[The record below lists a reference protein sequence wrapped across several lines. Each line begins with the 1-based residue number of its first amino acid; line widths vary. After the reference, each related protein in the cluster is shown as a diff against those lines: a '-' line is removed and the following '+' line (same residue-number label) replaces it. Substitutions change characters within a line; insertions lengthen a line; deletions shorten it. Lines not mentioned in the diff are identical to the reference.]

1 MGNLKLTMRTKLLAA
16 LLVSSVLGMG
26 IVGTLSFYSAEN
38 MIEQDVSN
46 QLVSVREIKARQVEN
61 YFGFIRK
68 QVLTFSQ
75 DQMIIDAMR
84 EFKAAYHDAS
94 MLDNV
99 SPEELAKYEEKV
111 KSYYRSEY
119 LTRLQ
124 PNVDDK
130 RNLDQYWP
138 GEAQSTYLQ
147 YHYLANN
154 PNATGE
160 KHNLDYAEDGSY
172 YSELHAKYHPII
184 RSYLQNFGYYDI
196 FLVDPETG
204 HIVYTVFKEVDY
216 STSLLTGPY
225 ANTNFGKA
233 FKDARAANSPD
244 FVKLVDFEPYDPS
257 YAAPASFIASPI
269 YDGDKKIGVLLFQMP
284 IEEINSVM
292 TGNKSWKGDGLGESG
307 ETYLVGADQK
317 MRSISRFLVE
327 KPDEYL
333 KVLQQSG
340 YDSKVVDKI
349 GRMGTSILLQEIRT
363 EGVKNALKG
372 NSNVELI
379 KDYRG
384 VDVLSAYSPLHIE
397 DVNWAIISEI
407 DGEEAFT
414 EVQTLMWQVF
424 MISVIIIAAVALF
437 AFFFTRTFITP
448 IKAAVKTT
456 QIVAEGDLTE
466 LINNK
471 QSDEIGD
478 LANSIDDMVVNLRQI
493 VGNVQNVASGVTS
506 NSEQVSA
513 TAEAISQGATEQA
526 ATAEEVSSSMEEIA
540 ANIQQ
545 NADNA
550 LQTEKIAVQTAQ
562 DAKISGEAVVKTVG
576 AMRDIAGKISIIEEI
591 ARQTN
596 LLALNAAIEAARAG
610 EHGKGFAVV
619 AAEVRKL
626 AERSQTA
633 AAEIGELSG
642 SSVKVAE
649 HAGELLAKILPDI
662 QRTAELVQE
671 ISVASN
677 EQSTGVDEVTK
688 AIQQLDQVIQQNAS
702 TSEELSSMAEELSTQ
717 SVQLQDAISFFNIGK
732 SAQSVVSKTAPVKL
746 NGTQKT
752 VSKPVKKSEK
762 NALKNIGAPTKALP
776 AKKPAAANATGGF
789 DFDLTGT
796 NSDDNEFEEF

>member
-1 MGNLKLTMRTKLLAA
+1 MISKLGIRVKIF
-16 LLVSSVLGMG
+16 SS
-26 IVGTLSFYSAEN
+26 F
-38 MIEQDVSN
+38 
-46 QLVSVREIKARQVEN
+46 
-61 YFGFIRK
+61 
-68 QVLTFSQ
+68 
-75 DQMIIDAMR
+75 
-84 EFKAAYHDAS
+84 
-94 MLDNV
+94 
-99 SPEELAKYEEKV
+99 
-111 KSYYRSEY
+111 
-119 LTRLQ
+119 
-124 PNVDDK
+124 
-130 RNLDQYWP
+130 
-138 GEAQSTYLQ
+138 
-147 YHYLANN
+147 
-154 PNATGE
+154 
-160 KHNLDYAEDGSY
+160 
-172 YSELHAKYHPII
+172 
-184 RSYLQNFGYYDI
+184 
-196 FLVDPETG
+196 
-204 HIVYTVFKEVDY
+204 
-216 STSLLTGPY
+216 
-225 ANTNFGKA
+225 
-233 FKDARAANSPD
+233 
-244 FVKLVDFEPYDPS
+244 
-257 YAAPASFIASPI
+257 
-269 YDGDKKIGVLLFQMP
+269 GVLLILIIGGALYTIGELNTLFNGAQNSILKDTVYLRAVLQIQNFTTEGHLWFEELMSGDDEVP
-284 IEEINSVM
+284 IEEIYQHWQHGISICDAMLN
-292 TGNKSWKGDGLGESG
+292 GGENRFGSFYKI
-307 ETYLVGADQK
+307 EDAEFQK
-317 MRSISRFLVE
+317 QIYAIRNG
-327 KPDEYL
+327 
-333 KVLQQSG
+333 LQQLLENAKQRREINSAAG
-340 YDSKVVDKI
+340 STMEAQFDELYEKVMITAKNCEQSFQELQMSNYSK
-349 GRMGTSILLQEIRT
+349 ME
-363 EGVKNALKG
+363 
-372 NSNVELI
+372 
-379 KDYRG
+379 
-384 VDVLSAYSPLHIE
+384 SAYYSGVTMIRL
-397 DVNWAIISEI
+397 AIS
-407 DGEEAFT
+407 F
-414 EVQTLMWQVF
+414 
-424 MISVIIIAAVALF
+424 SVILALGISIVF
-437 AFFFTRTFITP
+437 GKWITGA
-448 IKAAVKTT
+448 ISKLMGATEELAN
-456 QIVAEGDLTE
+456 GDLTQNVDIQSEDE
-466 LINNK
+466 L
-471 QSDEIGD
+471 GR
-478 LANSIDDMVVNLRQI
+478 LANSM
-493 VGNVQNVASGVTS
+493 NVMRDKFVLTIHDVQTVASGVTT
-506 NSEQVSA
+506 NSWQVSA

-746 NGTQKT
+746 SGTQKA

>member
-1 MGNLKLTMRTKLLAA
+1 MISKLGIRVKIF
-16 LLVSSVLGMG
+16 SS
-26 IVGTLSFYSAEN
+26 F
-38 MIEQDVSN
+38 
-46 QLVSVREIKARQVEN
+46 
-61 YFGFIRK
+61 
-68 QVLTFSQ
+68 
-75 DQMIIDAMR
+75 
-84 EFKAAYHDAS
+84 
-94 MLDNV
+94 
-99 SPEELAKYEEKV
+99 
-111 KSYYRSEY
+111 
-119 LTRLQ
+119 
-124 PNVDDK
+124 
-130 RNLDQYWP
+130 
-138 GEAQSTYLQ
+138 
-147 YHYLANN
+147 
-154 PNATGE
+154 
-160 KHNLDYAEDGSY
+160 
-172 YSELHAKYHPII
+172 
-184 RSYLQNFGYYDI
+184 
-196 FLVDPETG
+196 
-204 HIVYTVFKEVDY
+204 
-216 STSLLTGPY
+216 
-225 ANTNFGKA
+225 
-233 FKDARAANSPD
+233 
-244 FVKLVDFEPYDPS
+244 
-257 YAAPASFIASPI
+257 
-269 YDGDKKIGVLLFQMP
+269 GVLLILIIGGALYTIGELNTLFNGAQNSILKDTVYLRAVLQIQNFTTEGHLWFEELMSGDDEVP
-284 IEEINSVM
+284 IEEIYQHWQHGISICDAMLN
-292 TGNKSWKGDGLGESG
+292 GGENRFGSFYKI
-307 ETYLVGADQK
+307 EDAEFQK
-317 MRSISRFLVE
+317 QIYDIRNG
-327 KPDEYL
+327 
-333 KVLQQSG
+333 LQQLLENAKQRREINSAAG
-340 YDSKVVDKI
+340 STMEAQFDELYEKIMIAAKNCEQSFQELQMSNYSK
-349 GRMGTSILLQEIRT
+349 ME
-363 EGVKNALKG
+363 
-372 NSNVELI
+372 
-379 KDYRG
+379 
-384 VDVLSAYSPLHIE
+384 SAYHGGITMIRL
-397 DVNWAIISEI
+397 AIS
-407 DGEEAFT
+407 F
-414 EVQTLMWQVF
+414 
-424 MISVIIIAAVALF
+424 SVILALGISIVFGKWITGAISKLMVATEEL
-437 AFFFTRTFITP
+437 AN
-448 IKAAVKTT
+448 
-456 QIVAEGDLTE
+456 GDLTQNVDIQSEDE
-466 LINNK
+466 L
-471 QSDEIGD
+471 GR
-478 LANSIDDMVVNLRQI
+478 LANSM
-493 VGNVQNVASGVTS
+493 NVMRDKFVLTIHDVQTVASGVTT
-506 NSEQVSA
+506 NSWQVSA

-746 NGTQKT
+746 SGTQKA